1 MNSKINPKKEN
12 ANKGFHYT
20 VSDAQI
26 EAYSKFSLIEKL
38 AWLENT
44 NKFIYMF
51 QTPEERVKMLE
62 IRNEE
67 T

>member
-1 MNSKINPKKEN
+1 MSSKISPKKEN

-20 VSDAQI
+20 VGDAQI

-38 AWLENT
+38 TWLENT

-51 QTPEERVKMLE
+51 QTPEERAMMRA